1 MHRLVPCSLVALVSA
16 SAPTVTAQPGG
27 GSPECWDLVTES
39 VFIIGDCAYA
49 TECTS
54 SLQIAIPGT
63 LYKTVTSQQTFHTCR
78 HCLTWT
84 DLYGNC
90 FVDWLSC
97 GPWHT
102 EEFIT
107 SGIGDLCDDEDTEQ

>member
-1 MHRLVPCSLVALVSA
+1 MRRLVPCSLIALVA
-16 SAPTVTAQPGG
+16 VSAPTVTAQPGG
-27 GSPECWDLVTES
+27 GGSPCWDLVTDS

-54 SLQIAIPGT
+54 PLQIAIPGT
-63 LYKTVTSQQTFHTCR
+63 LYQVALSRQTFHTCR
-78 HCLTWT
+78 HCTTWT

-102 EEFIT
+102 EDFIT
-107 SGIGDLCDDEDTEQ
+107 SDVEGVCGDEGTE